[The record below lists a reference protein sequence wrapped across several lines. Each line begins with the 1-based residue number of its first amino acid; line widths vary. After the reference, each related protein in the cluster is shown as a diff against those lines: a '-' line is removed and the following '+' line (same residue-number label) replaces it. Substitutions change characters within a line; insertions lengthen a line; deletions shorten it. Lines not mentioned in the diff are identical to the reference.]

1 MKFLVLLLF
10 VSTLQ
15 LSADG
20 YSQEARVSLHL
31 ENASFEEVV
40 KVLERTTDYTF
51 LFRDNQ
57 VTGIRNLNLA
67 YTDVDIKVVLDA
79 CLKGTRLTYRL
90 VDNTIVIQHIAVVSA
105 DTLSKFTVKG
115 IVKDKKGE
123 LLPGVTIRV
132 KGTTLGFVTNVKGEF
147 DIDLPKRDNLMLI
160 FSFVGYKRQEVPVK
174 NDNKSLTIV
183 LEEDLQTVD
192 EVVVTGI
199 FNKPKESFT
208 GAVTAV
214 SKEEIKAKYSRN
226 SGKLLLVPYTKDFG
240 IITRF

>member
-1 MKFLVLLLF
+1 MHDLSWRERLWKTCLIMKFLVLLLF

-160 FSFVGYKRQEVPVK
+160 FSFVGY
-174 NDNKSLTIV
+174 
-183 LEEDLQTVD
+183 
-192 EVVVTGI
+192 
-199 FNKPKESFT
+199 
-208 GAVTAV
+208 
-214 SKEEIKAKYSRN
+214 
-226 SGKLLLVPYTKDFG
+226 
-240 IITRF
+240 

>member
-40 KVLERTTDYTF
+40 KVLEKATSYTF
-51 LFRDNQ
+51 LYRDHQ
-57 VTGIRNLNLA
+57 VANIKELNLE

-79 CLKGTRLTYRL
+79 CLKGTGLTYRL
-90 VDNTIVIQHIAVVSA
+90 MDNTIVIQHVAVTSS
-105 DTLSKFTVKG
+105 DTLSKVTVKG

-132 KGTTLGFVTNVKGEF
+132 KGTTLGFVTNVKGKF
-147 DIDLPKRDNLMLI
+147 DIDLPKRDSLVLI
-160 FSFVGYKRQEVPVK
+160 FLSWAI
-174 NDNKSLTIV
+174 S
-183 LEEDLQTVD
+183 
-192 EVVVTGI
+192 
-199 FNKPKESFT
+199 
-208 GAVTAV
+208 
-214 SKEEIKAKYSRN
+214 SR
-226 SGKLLLVPYTKDFG
+226 
-240 IITRF
+240 R